1 MSKKHGMVHVKALEF
16 IGSPPLATY
25 VLVKL

>member
-1 MSKKHGMVHVKALEF
+1 MFKKQGVVHVKALEF